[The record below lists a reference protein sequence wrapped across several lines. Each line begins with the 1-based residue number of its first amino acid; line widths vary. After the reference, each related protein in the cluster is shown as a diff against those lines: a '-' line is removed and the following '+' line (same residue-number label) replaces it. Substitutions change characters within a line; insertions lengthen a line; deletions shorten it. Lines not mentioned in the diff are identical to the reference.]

1 MDKDSLF
8 YAGFVAFI
16 ILVVFGGLA
25 IAMQG
30 CSHTP
35 RMAERIEIMRE
46 CGYPSN
52 PHEAKIFHECIEARY
67 ENMGD

>member
-16 ILVVFGGLA
+16 IMVVFASVLVF
-25 IAMQG
+25 MQG
-30 CSHTP
+30 CSFAP
-35 RMAERIEIMRE
+35 RITERVSIMQA

-52 PHEAKIFHECIEARY
+52 PHEAKVFHDCVVSRY